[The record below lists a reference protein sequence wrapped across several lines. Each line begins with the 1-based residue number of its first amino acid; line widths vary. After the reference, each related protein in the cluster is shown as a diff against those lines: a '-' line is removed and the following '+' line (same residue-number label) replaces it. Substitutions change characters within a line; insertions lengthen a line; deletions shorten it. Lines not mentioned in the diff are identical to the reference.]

1 MVFEITCWMNAH
13 HLALHCLADLRCS
26 REAIRDHWFFP
37 YFITAALRISSCVN
51 DWLRQT
57 QMQVLVTSNKISV
70 SLAEKCFFSLELS
83 ANGNVKDI

>member
-1 MVFEITCWMNAH
+1 MCFKNVFASTCWMKTH

-51 DWLRQT
+51 DQLRKT
-57 QMQVLVTSNKISV
+57 QVQVLIISNKISV
-70 SLAEKCFFSLELS
+70 SLSEKCFQQM
-83 ANGNVKDI
+83 AM